1 MFLVSR
7 RIEVVGA
14 QDGKSRQPGDERGE
28 VRRILLLEDHTI
40 LRQTLALVFDQEPE
54 FEVYAQAG
62 TVAEARETLRGL
74 ESRVDVGIFDLS
86 LPDGESTELIGELRE
101 SNPDFRALV
110 LTASFERQAFARAV
124 EAGAAGVLHKTADLN
139 QIIGAVRRLV
149 AGEALLSTGEIVE
162 LLRLAS
168 ISREQERE
176 VRGII
181 ERITSREREV
191 LQGLADGLSNKEI
204 ARRLYISLD
213 TERTHVSNVLNK
225 IGAHSQLQALIFAV
239 RYGIVDLK

>member
-1 MFLVSR
+1 MFLASR
-7 RIEVVGA
+7 QIDVVGV
-14 QDGKSRQPGDERGE
+14 QDGKSQQPGGERGE
-28 VRRILLLEDHTI
+28 VQRILLLEDHTV
-40 LRQTLALVFDQEPE
+40 LRQTLALVFDRVPE

-62 TVAEARETLRGL
+62 TLAEARETLREL
-74 ESRVDVGIFDLS
+74 ENEVDVGIFDLS

-101 SNPDFRALV
+101 SNPHFRALV
-110 LTASFERQAFARAV
+110 LTASFERQDFARAV
-124 EAGAAGVLHKTADLN
+124 EAGAAGVVHKTADLE
-139 QIIGAVRRLV
+139 QIIDAVRRLV
-149 AGEALLSTGEIVE
+149 AGEALLSTAEIAG

-168 ISREQERE
+168 SSREQERE

-239 RYGIVDLK
+239 RHGIVDLK